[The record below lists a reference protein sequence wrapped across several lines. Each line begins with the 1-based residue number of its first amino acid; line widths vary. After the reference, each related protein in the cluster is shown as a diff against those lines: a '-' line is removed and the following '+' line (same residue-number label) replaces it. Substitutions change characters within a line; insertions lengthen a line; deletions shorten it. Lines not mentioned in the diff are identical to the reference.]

1 MQKANLIVNIIW
13 DRLSRK
19 GFEYDKKKF
28 EFIGHDS
35 CHRGIGEYPDN
46 PSEIVLRIGVMD
58 KDRNKVN
65 EFGKEIAP
73 LITNGPPGVTGF
85 SGGRPKAQEVI
96 AYWPTLID
104 KKIIKTEVICFE

>member
-1 MQKANLIVNIIW
+1 
-13 DRLSRK
+13 
-19 GFEYDKKKF
+19 
-28 EFIGHDS
+28 
-35 CHRGIGEYPDN
+35 
-46 PSEIVLRIGVMD
+46 MD